1 MVEQRVVRSKE
12 ERKAEIEKKIQF
24 HKDCIK
30 TLEQKIHDIDNPKT
44 PTRRKGMRRILT
56 EGKLTDDE
64 AAKALGF
71 KDANEM
77 RAKLL
82 AAAEAKNK

>member
-1 MVEQRVVRSKE
+1 MAGQRVVRSKE
-12 ERKAEIEKKIQF
+12 ERKAEIEKKIQY

-30 TLEQKIHDIDNPKT
+30 TLEQKIYSIDNPKT
-44 PTRRKGMRRILT
+44 STRSKGMRRILT

-77 RAKLL
+77 KAKLL

>member
-1 MVEQRVVRSKE
+1 MAEQRVVRSKE
-12 ERKAEIEKKIQF
+12 ECKAEIEKKIQY

-30 TLEQKIHDIDNPKT
+30 TLEQKIYGIDNPKT
-44 PTRRKGMRRILT
+44 STRSKGMRRILT

-77 RAKLL
+77 KAKLL

>member
-1 MVEQRVVRSKE
+1 MYDRE
-12 ERKAEIEKKIQF
+12 AEKGKKIN
-24 HKDCIK
+24 
-30 TLEQKIHDIDNPKT
+30 EREIHDIDNPKT
-44 PTRRKGMRRILT
+44 PTRSKGMRRILT

>member
-1 MVEQRVVRSKE
+1 MAGQRVVRSKE
-12 ERKAEIEKKIQF
+12 ERKAEIEKKIQY

-30 TLEQKIHDIDNPKT
+30 TLEQKIYGIDNPKT
-44 PTRRKGMRRILT
+44 ATRSKGMRRILT

>member
-1 MVEQRVVRSKE
+1 MAKQRVVRSKE

-44 PTRRKGMRRILT
+44 PTRSKGMRRILT

-64 AAKALGF
+64 AKALGF

>member
-1 MVEQRVVRSKE
+1 MAEQRVVRSKE

-30 TLEQKIHDIDNPKT
+30 TLEQKIHDIDNPK
-44 PTRRKGMRRILT
+44 RILT